1 MAVKVRVAG
10 VREGRVGMTRVDI
23 SPSSGLDSANPLPY
37 GDAAL
42 PLNGSLCCT
51 LTSLSDAVLL
61 SGFTFGAC
69 LSGAAARHSLPNC
82 FHVALCLCFLRRNL
96 RFSSSVRPEGMLSV
110 FLCLI

>member
-10 VREGRVGMTRVDI
+10 VREDRAGMTRVHI

-69 LSGAAARHSLPNC
+69 GQTL
-82 FHVALCLCFLRRNL
+82 VAKLFSRR
-96 RFSSSVRPEGMLSV
+96 SLSV
-110 FLCLI
+110 FPRQRFALKFLS